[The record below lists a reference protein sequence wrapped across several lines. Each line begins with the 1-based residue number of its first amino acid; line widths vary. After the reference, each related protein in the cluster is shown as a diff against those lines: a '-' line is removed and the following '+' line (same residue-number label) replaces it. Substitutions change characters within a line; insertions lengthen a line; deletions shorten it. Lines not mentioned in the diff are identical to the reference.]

1 MLMQPIIQLADSA
14 GASSDSDWQS
24 AKPYLEAISALV
36 GGTSGDGD
44 DLKSAFKV
52 VVK

>member
-1 MLMQPIIQLADSA
+1 MAPILELAEAA
-14 GASSDSDWQS
+14 GADTDADYQD

-44 DLKSAFKV
+44 DLKSALKLV
-52 VVK
+52 LK